1 MIALITG
8 ATKGIG
14 KAITEAFAERGYELF
29 ITSRNPQDLK
39 ELRSELLA
47 KYTTQKV
54 HFYAADLSVKKDR
67 QELINQVNKSYPK
80 LDILVN
86 NAGIYEASESMLT
99 EKEDI
104 MRESMEVNLF
114 APFDLSRGLMPLMK
128 KSPRP
133 QIINIC
139 SVASLMARSGAAS
152 YSVSKH
158 AFLGFSRNLRAE
170 LMPQKIKVTS
180 LLPGSTWSNSWAG
193 ADLPRERIMEP
204 EDVAKVVLCAIAL
217 SPSAVMEE
225 VVFGPMEGEL

>member
-14 KAITEAFAERGYELF
+14 KAITEALADRGYELF
-29 ITSRNPQDLK
+29 ITSRNPRELEDLK
-39 ELRSELLA
+39 DELIA
-47 KYTTQKV
+47 KYDVTTV
-54 HFYAADLSVKKDR
+54 HYHAADLSVKKDR
-67 QELINQVNKSYPK
+67 QELIEQINKSCPQ
-80 LDILVN
+80 LDILIN
-86 NAGIYEASESMLT
+86 NAGVYLASESML
-99 EKEDI
+99 KEEEHVI
-104 MRESMEVNLF
+104 RYSMEVNLF
-114 APFDLSRGLMPLMK
+114 APFDLTRALIPLLK
-128 KSPRP
+128 KSRHPH
-133 QIINIC
+133 IINIC
-139 SVASLMARSGAAS
+139 SVASLHAYSGAAS

-204 EDVAKVVLCAIAL
+204 EDVAKVVLCAIDL

-225 VVFGPMEGEL
+225 VMFGPMEGEL

>member
-14 KAITEAFAERGYELF
+14 KAITTAFAARGYE
-29 ITSRNPQDLK
+29 IIISSRSQK
-39 ELRSELLA
+39 ELELLKSELEHKFPGL
-47 KYTTQKV
+47 V
-54 HFYAADLSVKKDR
+54 VRLFSADLSKKAER
-67 QELINQVNKSYPK
+67 EKLINNIIENFSQ
-80 LDILVN
+80 LDLLIN
-86 NAGIYEASESMLT
+86 NAGVFLASDSII
-99 EKEDI
+99 KEEEEVL
-104 MRESMEVNLF
+104 RYSMEVNLH
-114 APFDLSRGLMPLMK
+114 APYELSRGLISLLR
-128 KSPRP
+128 KSNFA

-139 SVASLMARSGAAS
+139 SVASIHAFSNGGS
-152 YSVSKH
+152 YSISKH

-170 LMPQKIKVTS
+170 LMPEKIKVTS

-204 EDVAKVVLCAIAL
+204 EDVARVVLCAIDL

>member
-1 MIALITG
+1 MIAVITG

-14 KAITEAFAERGYELF
+14 KAISEALADRGFELF
-29 ITSRNPQDLK
+29 ITSRNPRDLE
-39 ELRSELLA
+39 ELKDELLA

-54 HFYAADLSVKKDR
+54 DFYAADLSVKKDR
-67 QELINQVNKSYPK
+67 QELINQVNKSCSV
-80 LDILVN
+80 LDIVVN
-86 NAGIYEASESMLT
+86 NAGVFLTSESMLT

-114 APFDLSRGLMPLMK
+114 APYDLTRGLIPLMK
-128 KSPRP
+128 ESKKPH
-133 QIINIC
+133 IVNIC

-170 LMPQKIKVTS
+170 LLPQKIKVTS

-204 EDVAKVVLCAIAL
+204 EDVAKVVLCAIDL

>member
-14 KAITEAFAERGYELF
+14 KAITEAFADRGYELF
-29 ITSRNPQDLK
+29 ITSRNPRDLE
-39 ELRSELLA
+39 ELKDELLA

-54 HFYAADLSVKKDR
+54 HFYAADLSEKKDR
-67 QELINQVNKSYPK
+67 QELIDQINKLSPK

-86 NAGIYEASESMLT
+86 NAGIYRASESMLT
-99 EKEDI
+99 EKEDV
-104 MRESMEVNLF
+104 MRTSMEVNLF
-114 APFDLSRGLMPLMK
+114 APFDLTRGLIPLLQN
-128 KSPRP
+128 SQEP

-170 LMPQKIKVTS
+170 LMPHRIKVTS
-180 LLPGSTWSNSWAG
+180 LLPGSTWSNSWAS
-193 ADLPRERIMEP
+193 AELPRERIMEP
-204 EDVAKVVLCAIAL
+204 EDVAKVVLCAIDL